1 MDDDDDNIDEDEDTG
16 TMLSNTSDFESRTSK
31 NVTARKSR
39 RSSGK
44 GTEAWCGTTNIGL
57 PYVIDFWKN
66 KTPQNTIGIQVWMM
80 SGVNM
85 YRRTH
90 VRVSTDKRSVVLET
104 TLPENAT
111 EPKEAFG
118 SYIVGEKYNLEPN
131 AGFLLESVLE
141 IHPKTIARKNS
152 IAKLRKRCPGHKEIT
167 LTQRIPLPYK
177 VRHQFSTKDS
187 DSLFFGKKYVPYKD
201 GSIWLHLELLQD
213 NQDDYTADVSETEI
227 DTSHL
232 VTDDSESETQS
243 TRQRTLSSKF
253 DDDMSFETELESEI
267 NTDRTFYPVAI
278 PRSPE
283 MNAPKDVTTPS
294 SHCDDKSP
302 AFASSPIST
311 SLTSPA
317 SRVSN
322 VQLPRVMTT
331 RRDPMN
337 HRNVLTNLAHMAM
350 APLVRQLTVK
360 IPDACGVISQ
370 YEGAA
375 TRSKSVKSARSVKSG
390 RSRRST
396 TSRKFTKSTGKRKPT
411 NQD

>member
-44 GTEAWCGTTNIGL
+44 GTEAWCGTTSIGL
-57 PYVIDFWKN
+57 PYVIDFQKN

-80 SGVNM
+80 SGVSM

-90 VRVSTDKRSVVLET
+90 VRVSTDKRSVILQT

-111 EPKEAFG
+111 EPKEAFA

-131 AGFLLESVLE
+131 EGLLLESVLE

-152 IAKLRKRCPGHKEIT
+152 IAKLRKRCPGQKMIT

-213 NQDDYTADVSETEI
+213 NQDDYIADVEEAEI

-232 VTDDSESETQS
+232 DMADSVSDSQP
-243 TRQRTLSSKF
+243 
-253 DDDMSFETELESEI
+253 
-267 NTDRTFYPVAI
+267 NP
-278 PRSPE
+278 
-283 MNAPKDVTTPS
+283 TP
-294 SHCDDKSP
+294 
-302 AFASSPIST
+302 
-311 SLTSPA
+311 
-317 SRVSN
+317 
-322 VQLPRVMTT
+322 
-331 RRDPMN
+331 
-337 HRNVLTNLAHMAM
+337 
-350 APLVRQLTVK
+350 
-360 IPDACGVISQ
+360 
-370 YEGAA
+370 
-375 TRSKSVKSARSVKSG
+375 
-390 RSRRST
+390 
-396 TSRKFTKSTGKRKPT
+396 
-411 NQD
+411 